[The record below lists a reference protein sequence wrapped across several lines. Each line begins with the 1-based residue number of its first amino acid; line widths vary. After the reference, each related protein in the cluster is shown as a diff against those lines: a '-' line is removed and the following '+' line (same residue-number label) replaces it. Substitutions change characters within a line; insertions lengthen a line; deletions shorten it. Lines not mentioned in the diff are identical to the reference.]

1 MESLKLHVTEEMS
14 GTKEGR
20 RPTEVPDKASAKPNP
35 EVTPKVRR
43 RYLTVAYK
51 LKVLDTVAALREEGH
66 GAIGAYLRQEGLY
79 YSSISSWEKL
89 RDQGILTATRKGP
102 REKNHDKVMAEN
114 KKLRRELEK
123 TRKRLAKTEMIVEL
137 QKKLSAILEIEMPKP
152 NGRSDTE

>member
-1 MESLKLHVTEEMS
+1 MESLKLHVSEEMS

-20 RPTEVPDKASAKPNP
+20 RPTEVPDKGTAKPNP
-35 EVTPKVRR
+35 EVSPKIKR

-51 LKVLDTVAALREEGH
+51 LKVLDTVDALRGQGQ

-79 YSSISSWEKL
+79 YSSISSWQKL
-89 RDQGILTATRKGP
+89 RDQERLTATRNGP
-102 REKNHDKVMAEN
+102 REKNHDKVLAEN

-137 QKKLSAILEIEMPKP
+137 QKKLSAILELEMP
-152 NGRSDTE
+152 NVRSDSE